1 MSRVPIMAGNWK
13 MNLGPTDAAV
23 LARDIVQETGQVTTV
38 EQILCPPFVSLPAV
52 KDAVSGSALRVG
64 AQNAHAEPGGAFTG
78 EVSAPML
85 TGLAD
90 YVILGHSERR
100 QYCHETDDE
109 VNAKLH
115 AVLETGLVPIV
126 CVGESLEENQ
136 AGQTR
141 AVVTRQVRGALAN
154 VTGAD
159 AGRLVIAYEPVWAIG
174 SGLAATPEVAE
185 EVCGEIIRILLA
197 DLYDGTVAETT
208 RILYGGSTSPGNIV
222 SYMESPDIDGAL
234 IGGSALKSDTYTAMV
249 RLTAGG

>member
-13 MNLGPTDAAV
+13 MNVGPADAAG
-23 LARDIVQETGQVTTV
+23 LARDIMQETGRVTAV

-64 AQNAHAEPGGAFTG
+64 AQNAHAEPDGAFTG

-100 QYCHETDDE
+100 QFCHETDDE

-115 AVLETGLVPIV
+115 AVLEAGLVPIV

-136 AGQTR
+136 ASQTR

-174 SGLAATPEVAE
+174 SGLAATPDVAE

-208 RILYGGSTSPGNIV
+208 RILYGGSTSPDNIV
-222 SYMESPDIDGAL
+222 SYMKSPDIDGAL

-249 RLTAGG
+249 RLTVGT

>member
-13 MNLGPTDAAV
+13 MNLGPANAAV
-23 LARDIVQETGQVTTV
+23 LARDILQETGQVTTV
-38 EQILCPPFVSLPAV
+38 EQILCPPFVSLHAV
-52 KDAVSGSALRVG
+52 NEAVRGSVLRVG
-64 AQNAHAEPGGAFTG
+64 AQNAHAEPAGAFTG
-78 EVSAPML
+78 EVSASML

-100 QYCHETDDE
+100 QFCHETDDE

-115 AVLETGLVPIV
+115 AVLEAGLVPIV

-136 AGQTR
+136 AGRTGE
-141 AVVTRQVRGALAN
+141 VVTRQVRGALAN

-159 AGRLVIAYEPVWAIG
+159 AGQLVIAYEPVWAIG
-174 SGLAATPEVAE
+174 SGLAATPDVAE
-185 EVCGEIIRILLA
+185 AVCGEIIRILLA

-208 RILYGGSTSPGNIV
+208 RILYGGSTSPGNIA

-234 IGGSALKSDTYTAMV
+234 IGGSALKSDLYTAMV
-249 RLTAGG
+249 RLTAGA

>member
-13 MNLGPTDAAV
+13 MNLGPADAAG
-23 LARDIVQETGQVTTV
+23 LARDIVQETGQETTV

-52 KDAVSGSALRVG
+52 KEAVSGSAVKVG
-64 AQNAHAEPGGAFTG
+64 AQNAHAEPAGAFTG
-78 EVSAPML
+78 EVGAPML
-85 TGLAD
+85 TGLVD

-100 QYCHETDDE
+100 QYCHETDDD
-109 VNAKLH
+109 VNAKVH
-115 AVLETGLVPIV
+115 AVLEAGLVPIV

-154 VTGAD
+154 VTGAE
-159 AGRLVIAYEPVWAIG
+159 AGQLVIAYEPVWAIG

-185 EVCGEIIRILLA
+185 DVCGEIIRILLA

-208 RILYGGSTSPGNIV
+208 RILYGGSTSPANIA
-222 SYMESPDIDGAL
+222 SYMASPDIDGAL

-249 RLTAGG
+249 RLTANA